1 MFAVVSVLFML
12 SFIPFMVLILF
23 IFIKKTNK
31 KKFNNRLKSIQENS
45 PYRKTQNNIK
55 PKNDFLFLEKE
66 DLELDKDNEL
76 EKVEKIYDKEH
87 GKEEGKIVGIAEPKG
102 FWSKFVMSQKLGFIL
117 ARLATSENKGEG
129 FWTNLIKAQDISQG
143 KDKGRGR

>member
-1 MFAVVSVLFML
+1 MFAVVSILFML

-31 KKFNNRLKSIQENS
+31 KNFNNRLKSIQENS
-45 PYRKTQNNIK
+45 PYRKTQNNVK

-66 DLELDKDNEL
+66 DLDKVYEVD
-76 EKVEKIYDKEH
+76 KVEKIHVKEH
-87 GKEEGKIVGIAEPKG
+87 EKEEGKIVGIAEPKG
-102 FWSKFVMSQKLGFIL
+102 FWSKFVMSQKLGFIF

-129 FWTNLIKAQDISQG
+129 FWTNLIKAQDTSQS

>member
-1 MFAVVSVLFML
+1 
-12 SFIPFMVLILF
+12 MVLILF

-76 EKVEKIYDKEH
+76 EEVEKIYDKEH

-102 FWSKFVMSQKLGFIL
+102 F
-117 ARLATSENKGEG
+117 
-129 FWTNLIKAQDISQG
+129 
-143 KDKGRGR
+143 